1 MGHLPYRFRRRSG
14 DRFVSCHLETF
25 HQAQCHEMSYMKA
38 VSGWVKTDVENCLSF
53 VYHFTDFFFICYL
66 AISLWQLTL
75 RRSAFFS
82 FLSSHYILILSIAIF
97 SFMYKEQGIKKS
109 LVPAKGRSCKPVLPP

>member
-1 MGHLPYRFRRRSG
+1 MLDDLRSHHLTHICTSGWVTYHTGSAADQG
-14 DRFVSCHLETF
+14 DRLISCHLETF

-66 AISLWQLTL
+66 GDQAS
-75 RRSAFFS
+75 
-82 FLSSHYILILSIAIF
+82 
-97 SFMYKEQGIKKS
+97 GN
-109 LVPAKGRSCKPVLPP
+109 